1 MYRFLY
7 TGVFILPSRIN
18 LKEVTM
24 GQKWLELTVF
34 TTDNGIEPVSA
45 ALTSVGITG
54 LSIEESH
61 ESAFAFLREAAVYW
75 DFADMDKIGADQPCV
90 KGYLADCPENRAVL
104 ESAKQAV
111 EKLRDIRFGFDLG
124 SLAYHVATVD
134 EEDWSNNWK
143 QYYKPIEIGE
153 KLLILPAWEAAPDT
167 GRRILKL
174 NPGMAFGTGSHQT
187 TRMCLEFLE
196 KTVLEGDR
204 MLDLGC
210 GSGILSIASL
220 LLGANKATAV
230 DIDPI
235 AEKICRENAEMNS
248 VGTDSFDV
256 LIGDLLSDQSLR
268 GRITGKYPVIAENIV
283 ADVIIALA
291 PFSRELTAPGGKL
304 IVSGIIDER
313 ADEVCEKLTAC
324 GFRILERRSLD
335 GWNAFLC
342 G

>member
-1 MYRFLY
+1 
-7 TGVFILPSRIN
+7 
-18 LKEVTM
+18 M
-24 GQKWLELTVF
+24 GQKWLEFSVF
-34 TTDNGIEPVSA
+34 TTDAGIEPVCA
-45 ALTSVGITG
+45 ALTSAGITG

-61 ESAFAFLREAAVYW
+61 ESAFSFLRESAIYW
-75 DFADMDKIGADQPCV
+75 DFADIEKIGVDQPCV
-90 KGYLADCPENRAVL
+90 KGYLADCPDNESVL
-104 ESAKQAV
+104 EAAKQAI
-111 EKLRDIRFGFDLG
+111 ERLRTIPFGCDLG
-124 SLAYHVATVD
+124 SLAYHCTTVD

-153 KLLILPAWEAAPDT
+153 RLLILPAWEDVPDT
-167 GRRILKL
+167 SRHILKL

-196 KTVLEGDR
+196 KTIAAGDS

-220 LLGANKATAV
+220 LLGAEKAIAV

-235 AEKICRENAEMNS
+235 AEKIARENAEINS
-248 VGTDSFDV
+248 ITHKSFEV
-256 LIGDLLSDQSLR
+256 LTGNLLSDSSVRSKIAGQYS
-268 GRITGKYPVIAENIV
+268 VVAENIV

-291 PFSRELTAPGGKL
+291 PLSRDLTAQGGKL

-313 ADEVCEKLTAC
+313 LDEVQNVLLSC
-324 GFRILERRSLD
+324 GFQILERKSSD